1 MCYVGLLLCNNCGF
15 AERSFWLNATWC
27 HWVTC
32 WACMSTFKLMKLLR
46 LNSAVWWSAAKGVRR
61 RGHARWQ
68 KNEGWKEV
76 DEGGGEICSTV
87 CSPSQAMC
95 MQGKHHGVFQGP
107 SFLSHTL
114 WASTLRVL
122 IFFNSSSLFLSYS
135 VSPFSITQSLASWV
149 LIVV

>member
-1 MCYVGLLLCNNCGF
+1 M
-15 AERSFWLNATWC
+15 
-27 HWVTC
+27 
-32 WACMSTFKLMKLLR
+32 
-46 LNSAVWWSAAKGVRR
+46 
-61 RGHARWQ
+61 
-68 KNEGWKEV
+68 

-122 IFFNSSSLFLSYS
+122 IFFNSSSLFLSFCLTILHHTVPRFLGLNSGVIYS
-135 VSPFSITQSLASWV
+135 SWSDQHCVCVCFKGRVPQPSSVLARVQSASCHNQYQICHIPDLLQSTKCRNALQIIFYMLA
-149 LIVV
+149 LALAKYP